1 MASTVSFKSTVAVIS
16 RVPKLTSHLMKV
28 LPSVEFR
35 NIQLGKQ
42 GHEFNPFQP
51 ESGLPDDSLKQLQES
66 EVIIA
71 DYNLIAP
78 YLYCLP
84 KARWVQGTWA
94 GAEPIFKAYDAS
106 KPPLP
111 FVITRFSGESFG
123 AQMAEYVVAAVVNR
137 ERRFPYF
144 KECQR
149 SHFWDNNDM
158 FVLDRS
164 IQDLTFTVLGL
175 GNIGDRVASVLHA
188 LGASVW
194 GVGRSERNTLPPYV
208 HQYRTLAGLREAL
221 AAADYVVNVLPGTS
235 GTEGLLGGGVLEA
248 CAARRA
254 VLVNVGRGSIVSE
267 GDLLEALRRGWLGGA
282 VLDVLPEEPLPAS
295 SALWDEPKVDITPH
309 VAGCTR
315 PQDVASFFCINLAR
329 YIAEQPLLMPLDL
342 ERRY

>member
-1 MASTVSFKSTVAVIS
+1 MENQEQNVF
-16 RVPKLTSHLMKV
+16 
-28 LPSVEFR
+28 E
-35 NIQLGKQ
+35 
-42 GHEFNPFQP
+42 
-51 ESGLPDDSLKQLQES
+51 GLPDDSLKQLQES

-111 FVITRFSGESFG
+111 FVISRFSGESFG

-144 KECQR
+144 RECQR
-149 SHFWDNNDM
+149 SHFWDKNDM

-282 VLDVLPEEPLPAS
+282 VLDV
-295 SALWDEPKVDITPH
+295 DITPH
-309 VAGCTR
+309 IAGYTR

-329 YIAEQPLLMPLDL
+329 YIAKQPLLMPLDL